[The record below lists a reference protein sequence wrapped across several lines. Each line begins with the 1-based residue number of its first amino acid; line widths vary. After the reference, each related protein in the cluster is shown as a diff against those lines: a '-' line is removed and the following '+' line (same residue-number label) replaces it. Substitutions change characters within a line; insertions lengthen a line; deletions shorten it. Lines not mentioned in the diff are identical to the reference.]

1 MLTPKQLKNYDFQN
15 VSRNAY
21 KASDVDAYMEEVYA
35 SYEEMFREN
44 AKLVR
49 ELQGAAAAIAKYR
62 EDEKNIQ
69 NALIDAQRMKAA
81 IVSEAQ
87 QQAKEQLAS
96 TEERVIEVRSHIDEK
111 SDEMMAEAK
120 EKANEVIKAAEIEA
134 QELMNSAKLAAEDAV
149 KQINDLYESQVK
161 NLQAESYKHQKYL
174 TKVQEESY
182 RIRQEMLGLCQNQI
196 ELLSY
201 NPEFVTSDDLD
212 SDAED
217 SLNIS
222 EKMLHEVISDWNAI
236 EEICSGRT
244 EDIATAS
251 AETIERVM
259 DEADESA
266 RDFSEQVE
274 EFNGKDEDVVEETE
288 SLEQEAEEVEEAIDD
303 NGLEEETEIPEETG
317 YTEPGKNDDKDRF
330 RSIFGGRKN

>member
-35 SYEEMFREN
+35 SYEEMFVEN

-81 IVSEAQ
+81 IVHEAQ

-111 SDEMMAEAK
+111 SEEMMEEAK
-120 EKANEVIKAAEIEA
+120 RQAAEVIKAAELQAEA
-134 QELMNSAKLAAEDAV
+134 LISSAQQAADEAAAQV
-149 KQINDLYESQVK
+149 REFYESQIK
-161 NLQAESYKHQKYL
+161 GLQEESYKHLKYL
-174 TKVQEESY
+174 EKVQEESY

-201 NPEFVTSDDLD
+201 NPEIINNDNLD
-212 SDAED
+212 SEAED
-217 SLNIS
+217 TLNVS
-222 EKMLHEVISDWNAI
+222 ERMLHEVISDWKAI
-236 EEICSGRT
+236 EELCSVRKEEFR
-244 EDIATAS
+244 EDA
-251 AETIERVM
+251 AEKIETVIG
-259 DEADESA
+259 DADELA
-266 RDFSEQVE
+266 RELSDRIE
-274 EFNGKDEDVVEETE
+274 EFDGKEENAPEEENVTEVYIETE
-288 SLEQEAEEVEEAIDD
+288 EEGSDD
-303 NGLEEETEIPEETG
+303 ESRE
-317 YTEPGKNDDKDRF
+317 
-330 RSIFGGRKN
+330 FGVRRD